1 MSSCPQCHAEFSPE
15 DLDAEHPTCPVC
27 GERFEADEDF
37 SETEEHD
44 PLKSAP
50 KIDGFEITRH
60 IGRGGMGDVWEAR
73 QNVLGRKV
81 AIKVLAKNLSH
92 SEHFLA
98 RFTREAY
105 TLGRL
110 QHPGIVSIYDFRSS
124 PDGLCCII
132 MEYVEGQK
140 RGEPSTLY
148 DLIVAKELTPD
159 RTRFLI
165 LQVLHSLEYAHA
177 EGVIH
182 RDIKPTNVLIDRFG
196 RVKVVDFGIA
206 AMPSDPNRKQLTYV
220 GGPLGTA
227 EYMAPEQTEDATKA
241 DHRADLYAVGVVIY
255 EMLTGMRPR
264 GVFAMPSKIKPELTP
279 AWDNV
284 ITKALQP
291 DREHRYANA
300 AEMIE
305 AIQAIQSGG
314 PPANIITAAE
324 PFFPPGAGAFP
335 APIGEL
341 PFDEEPEEFP
351 GQKTP
356 LPAHTP
362 TSDNAD
368 MSAHVL
374 IEDTP
379 ARPSDTDPLLEEN
392 DPHIPA
398 WMIKRRD
405 RAASVEDT
413 QADSID
419 EEVPEAAEA
428 KAAGSDSSILA
439 SSLHLDRRELEA
451 KEESSDDI
459 PAADVR
465 DLDEWLAPG
474 PAPKSQSD
482 SSHLIEVAAHLV
494 PAEEQSAEAEEQPE
508 SDDPA
513 IEESAKVSGGQPAP
527 TGTSGI
533 LTTEDTGEGVAAPL
547 EPPAVEDLPEGHFI
561 ELCYH
566 AALSPKSPRD
576 KAILFRPAI
585 RPPTIKICV
594 LDDGSH
600 REGEWLRIRQPRFV
614 IGRKEGD
621 LVISH
626 DRNIS
631 SRHAEISLRD
641 AGDGISEFFIQDL
654 NTTNGTFARASRA
667 TLEDGQEFLLGFRR
681 YKLVL
686 NCRDEPGQP
695 SYDKLVEVKRSSKRK
710 GKPKSFRLDKQPI
723 VIGRD
728 PQKCNLLILD
738 DPFLSPV
745 HAVLKKDQRGRW
757 AIKNYNS
764 KNGIWIKI
772 DEMKL
777 VSGGEFQIGGQRL
790 IVLLP

>member
-1 MSSCPQCHAEFSPE
+1 M
-15 DLDAEHPTCPVC
+15 DAESPACPVC
-27 GERFEADEDF
+27 GEPFEAGEDF
-37 SETEEHD
+37 SETEDLD
-44 PLKSAP
+44 PLAYAP

-81 AIKVLAKNLSH
+81 AIKVLARNLSH
-92 SEHFLA
+92 SAHFLA

-105 TLGRL
+105 TLGKL
-110 QHPGIVSIYDFRSS
+110 QHPGIVGIHDFRSS

-132 MEYVEGQK
+132 MEYVEGLK
-140 RGEPSTLY
+140 RGEPTTLY
-148 DLIVAKELTPD
+148 DLIVAKELTPE

-165 LQVLHSLEYAHA
+165 LQVLDSLQYAHE

-182 RDIKPTNVLIDRFG
+182 RDIKPTNVLIDRYG

-264 GVFAMPSKIKPELTP
+264 GMFALPSKIKPEIDP
-279 AWDNV
+279 AWDEV
-284 ITKALQP
+284 INKALQS

-300 AEMIE
+300 LEMIS
-305 AIQAIQSGG
+305 AIQAIPTASPNAGG
-314 PPANIITAAE
+314 LEMPA
-324 PFFPPGAGAFP
+324 
-335 APIGEL
+335 
-341 PFDEEPEEFP
+341 
-351 GQKTP
+351 TP
-356 LPAHTP
+356 LPAVRGGFPPSIGEAPLDKEREEFPKSNTPPPVHTP
-362 TSDNAD
+362 TSDSAD
-368 MSAHVL
+368 DSKEAS
-374 IEDTP
+374 ESP
-379 ARPSDTDPLLEEN
+379 SPSDTDSLLEDD
-392 DPHIPA
+392 DPDLPA
-398 WMIKRRD
+398 WMQKRRE
-405 RAASVEDT
+405 RAAAIEDT
-413 QADSID
+413 LAADSAVD
-419 EEVPEAAEA
+419 PNPDASA
-428 KAAGSDSSILA
+428 SDSSL
-439 SSLHLDRRELEA
+439 SLDRRDVE
-451 KEESSDDI
+451 
-459 PAADVR
+459 AADVPDGEHALADSA
-465 DLDEWLAPG
+465 DLDGWLS
-474 PAPKSQSD
+474 PAPAPAGKDSAQSID
-482 SSHLIEVAAHLV
+482 VAANPV
-494 PAEEQSAEAEEQPE
+494 SAEQKPEVEPE

-513 IEESAKVSGGQPAP
+513 AVTFGPTPESQAQP
-527 TGTSGI
+527 TGSSGI
-533 LTTEDTGEGVAAPL
+533 LTTEETGKDVGESGA
-547 EPPAVEDLPEGHFI
+547 DLPDGDFV
-561 ELCYH
+561 ELCYD
-566 AALSPKSPRD
+566 ASRTPKSPRD

-594 LDDGSH
+594 LDDGGR
-600 REGEWLRIRQPRFV
+600 REGQWLRIRQPSFI

-621 LVISH
+621 LVIGH

-631 SRHAEISLRD
+631 SRHAEILLRD
-641 AGDGISEFFIQDL
+641 AGNGISEFFIQDL
-654 NTTNGTFARASRA
+654 DTTNGTFARASRA
-667 TLEDGQEFLLGFRR
+667 TLEDGQEFLMGFRR

-686 NCRDEPGQP
+686 NHQDETGRPP
-695 SYDKLVEVKRSSKRK
+695 CDRLVEVKRGSQRKRNFK
-710 GKPKSFRLDKQPI
+710 TFRLDKQPV

-728 PQKCNLLILD
+728 PEKCNLLILD

-745 HAVLKKDQRGRW
+745 HAVLKKDQRNRW